1 MGFSLEYLDAFVA
14 AVETGSF
21 SAAARRLGK
30 AQSRVSTAIANL
42 EIDLGVPLFD
52 RSGKYPVLTS
62 AGERLLREAREIRER
77 CRAFSD
83 HADRLAGGVEPM
95 IRLAVDELLP
105 SSILADLL
113 EGFSGNFPDTDVEL
127 LTGVMGDVGE
137 MVSSGRVDAGI
148 ELPLGIPSDDCDW
161 RLLGRMGFSVM
172 AAPHHPLAALKKVSP
187 RDLAPHRQLVTV
199 SRKGEREPEAYRFG
213 RRIWQCESS
222 HVIRELV
229 LRGHGWAAL
238 ARHQVAE
245 DVRAG
250 RLVALPVG
258 FAGSCFQSDIYF
270 IWEKGRPLTPAAE
283 WLAES
288 LSGILTRSLPPT

>member
-1 MGFSLEYLDAFVA
+1 MGFSLEYIDAFIA

-42 EIDLGVPLFD
+42 EIDLGVLLFD
-52 RSGKYPVLTS
+52 RSGKYPALTPE
-62 AGERLLREAREIRER
+62 GESLLREAREIRER
-77 CRAFSD
+77 CRAFSE
-83 HADRLAGGVEPM
+83 HADRLAGGAEPM

-105 SSILADLL
+105 SSILSDLL
-113 EGFSGNFPDTDVEL
+113 EGFSDVFPDTEVEL

-137 MVSSGRVDAGI
+137 MVASGRVDAGI
-148 ELPLGIPSDDCDW
+148 ELPLTAPGDACDW
-161 RLLGRMGFSVM
+161 RLLGHMDFAVM
-172 AAPHHPLAALKKVSP
+172 AASHHPLARLEKVTP
-187 RDLAPHRQLVTV
+187 RDMAPHRQLVTV
-199 SRKGEREPEAYRFG
+199 SRKGEREPEAFRFG

-229 LRGHGWAAL
+229 LKGQGWAAL

-250 RLVALPVG
+250 RLVELPVV
-258 FAGSCFQSDIYF
+258 FAGGSFQSDIYF
-270 IWEKGRPLTPAAE
+270 IREKGRPLTPAAE
-283 WLAES
+283 WLADS
-288 LSGILTRSLPPT
+288 LSELLTRSFPRA